1 VSNLPDRPDPRLR
14 PADPAGTRP
23 KVDPSSLVP
32 ARIEPEIATEPE
44 PIVDAEVVED
54 GELLPE
60 RRAGGGEMMGTVPE
74 VPHAPR
80 FQFILGALIAVG
92 VVAIAAGTALIIGR
106 SPTSFSGPAWSPWHP
121 PGSGS
126 GAAQEIADHVGPEYR
141 LPNGQQ
147 LVEVNGGP
155 LQVAGLPMT
164 VVLRS
169 DPTAN
174 GSISVLNGN
183 GVLYR
188 LCGLGSNCSIDQ
200 GKTSSK
206 RGLLVRREALEL
218 ALYSFR
224 YLSGVNEVVV
234 FLPPPNATTQP
245 GTALFFRPGDLLPE
259 LNRPLNTTL
268 GPRAPS
274 VTSIGSS
281 PDSSIVQRLTT
292 STYYLFTLTQA
303 NTDANVL
310 LVLRPPSGAGG

>member
-23 KVDPSSLVP
+23 KVDPGSLVP
-32 ARIEPEIATEPE
+32 ARIESEIATEPE
-44 PIVDAEVVED
+44 PIVDAEVVDEA
-54 GELLPE
+54 ELLPE
-60 RRAGGGEMMGTVPE
+60 RRESGGEMVGAVPE

-106 SPTSFSGPAWSPWHP
+106 SPSYSGPAWSPWHP
-121 PGSGS
+121 NGSGS

-147 LVEVNGGP
+147 LIQVTGGP

-174 GSISVLNGN
+174 GAISVLSGN

-188 LCGLGSNCSIDQ
+188 MCGLGSNCSIDQ
-200 GKTSSK
+200 GKASSQ
-206 RGLLVRREALEL
+206 RGLLISREALEL

-224 YLSGVNEVVV
+224 YLSGVNQVVV
-234 FLPPPNATTQP
+234 FLPPPNASTQP
-245 GTALFFRPGDLLPE
+245 SRALFFRPDNLLPE
-259 LNRPLNTTL
+259 LNRPLYSTL
-268 GPRAPS
+268 GPHAPS
-274 VTSIGSS
+274 VANITSS
-281 PDSSIVQRLTT
+281 PDSTTVARLTN
-292 STYYLFTLTQA
+292 SAEYLFSLTQS
-303 NTDANVL
+303 NTDASVF
-310 LVLRPPSGAGG
+310 LVLRPPSVTGG